1 MGPCEQMLSWA
12 QQKHSAVVILE
23 LKVTLQ
29 IHPCGRRRR
38 ALCEGARQLPWPLNC
53 MRNNVMHALV
63 SIMVVGLV
71 SSIATIVAL
80 TLVPSRHLYDTF
92 YDSAIPSRKVTV
104 SFKSKRKSDGPRGG
118 AAAGRRIWAVLAFFL
133 AVAGG
138 TAASL
143 GAGVPSAGVPGA
155 VDTMLGMD
163 GAATHLA
170 GVRGAGMP
178 GALPGVHQVFH
189 EWCTRASIS

>member
-1 MGPCEQMLSWA
+1 MIYVCIYACIYIYVLNEMRTYTDIRPQRSHTQPRVPWQPQAIQVFHEVGQL
-12 QQKHSAVVILE
+12 H
-23 LKVTLQ
+23 
-29 IHPCGRRRR
+29 HPRCD
-38 ALCEGARQLPWPLNC
+38 NI
-53 MRNNVMHALV
+53 NV
-63 SIMVVGLV
+63 
-71 SSIATIVAL
+71 VAL
-80 TLVPSRHLYDTF
+80 NEYLLF
-92 YDSAIPSRKVTV
+92 
-104 SFKSKRKSDGPRGG
+104 RGTAFAAAAAALAG
-118 AAAGRRIWAVLAFFL
+118 AAAPAGEAERAAGADAAAGRRIWAVLAFFL

-178 GALPGVHQVFH
+178 GALLGVHQVFH